1 MRVPTDVGAR
11 PHAVRRY
18 QLWVLAGVVFLGA
31 QLTVGLVK
39 SGKGITGDWNV
50 ALGIIAGAVTGS
62 KLVGQKLHNDS
73 TALGDSQKDVTERKL
88 ISSRS

>member
-1 MRVPTDVGAR
+1 MLTYLKKFFDSNDGTASLRNAAF
-11 PHAVRRY
+11 AVV
-18 QLWVLAGVVFLGA
+18 VLAGVVFLGA

-73 TALGDSQKDVTERKL
+73 TALGDSQKDVTE
-88 ISSRS
+88 